1 MMDEV
6 DHVMSLNVAVS
17 KDFSLRADFTP
28 KICTEINKN
37 IFLRYSA
44 GAAHPKPS
52 DKHRLTQHRVRI
64 SISGA
69 DVADVHTEPRGA
81 GSVGSVQSSSINMFS
96 GLYSTKPAVLIL

>member
-1 MMDEV
+1 MDARRQEGLFTSRRRDAEDAEDAGIRILGGIITKCFCPPDFINIMMDEV

-44 GAAHPKPS
+44 GAARPTPS
-52 DKHRLTQHRVRI
+52 DKH
-64 SISGA
+64 
-69 DVADVHTEPRGA
+69 D
-81 GSVGSVQSSSINMFS
+81 
-96 GLYSTKPAVLIL
+96 